1 MFCRCKI
8 LRYHTLSHEQ
18 NQFTIQST
26 IRLWTT
32 ITHVAGINA
41 FPPAHLRPLTKG
53 MPQQASPPLC
63 PGARGQFLDLDIG
76 PKSCMYESTM
86 YGTRPLKSI
95 WYFVVKLSCQF
106 AHMHIFFRTL
116 CDNVFVDLRSMVIK
130 TNAKEGEIQ
139 KTSAVQTST
148 KPVQRFEKP

>member
-1 MFCRCKI
+1 
-8 LRYHTLSHEQ
+8 
-18 NQFTIQST
+18 
-26 IRLWTT
+26 
-32 ITHVAGINA
+32 
-41 FPPAHLRPLTKG
+41 
-53 MPQQASPPLC
+53 
-63 PGARGQFLDLDIG
+63 
-76 PKSCMYESTM
+76 MYESTM
-86 YGTRPLKSI
+86 YGTRTAQIDLVLCH
-95 WYFVVKLSCQF
+95 FVVKLSCQF